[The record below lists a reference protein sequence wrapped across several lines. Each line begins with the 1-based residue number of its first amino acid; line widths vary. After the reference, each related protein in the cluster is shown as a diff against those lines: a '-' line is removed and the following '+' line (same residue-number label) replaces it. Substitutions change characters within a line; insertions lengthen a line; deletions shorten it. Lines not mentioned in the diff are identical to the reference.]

1 MNERK
6 RASTRLRGTP
16 VGDLELEATDRG
28 LAACR
33 FVRADA
39 AEVEHTSP
47 SGPAAEYLAR
57 AAAELRAYF
66 EGSSRAFGVPLD
78 LHGTVFQ
85 RRVWDELLRIPYG
98 RTISYAELA
107 RRVGV
112 ENGARAVGLAN
123 GRNPVAI
130 IVPCHRVIAG
140 NGSLHGY
147 GGGLERKRALLALE
161 CGCEDRAAGPSERV
175 RDAGPLFATR

>member
-1 MNERK
+1 MNERT
-6 RASTRLRGTP
+6 RASTRLRGTV

-33 FVRADA
+33 FVRGDA
-39 AEVEHTSP
+39 AVEHASP

-78 LHGTVFQ
+78 LHGTAFQ
-85 RRVWDELLRIPYG
+85 RRVWGELLRIPCG
-98 RTISYAELA
+98 RTISYAQVA
-107 RRVGV
+107 RRIGV
-112 ENGARAVGLAN
+112 ENGAWAVGLAN

-140 NGSLHGY
+140 NGTLHGY
-147 GGGLERKRALLALE
+147 GGGLERKRALLELE
-161 CGCEDRAAGPSERV
+161 GARA
-175 RDAGPLFATR
+175 RDASLFATAVGAMR